1 MVLPTANRRRLK
13 VMVIP
18 HLNNHMAVTNNLL
31 LDSILPSKADIS
43 NLRVTILLKAGLR
56 LSNPMVATSNSLLHS
71 TTAHLLDLHKAI
83 MEVPLLNNSRT
94 AIILLRLQVLRQD
107 STARLLLS
115 STVHHQSSLPLPRS
129 ATDRLRSSNGMAN
142 LMLTVC
148 ESL

>member
-18 HLNNHMAVTNNLL
+18 HLNNHMAVINNLL
-31 LDSILPSKADIS
+31 LGSILPSKADIS

-56 LSNPMVATSNSLLHS
+56 LSNPMAATSNSLLHS

-83 MEVPLLNNSRT
+83 MEVPLLNNSRM
-94 AIILLRLQVLRQD
+94 AIILLRLQVLHQD

-115 STVHHQSSLPLPRS
+115 STVHHQSSLLLPHS
-129 ATDRLRSSNGMAN
+129 ATDHLRSSNGMAN
-142 LMLTVC
+142 PMLTVC
-148 ESL
+148 ESP